1 MDDSNIN
8 GVLKSIGADITP
20 SITTDQVPFAVQ
32 VGNVPAKPDEFFV
45 DDKQQSKSQSKTT
58 IIIIVSFVLI
68 ILAII
73 FMGYIIKH
81 TDYSQMYTNLIILVS
96 AIIAV
101 TTVLLV

>member
-1 MDDSNIN
+1 MSDDSNIN
-8 GVLKSIGADITP
+8 GVLKNIGADIPP

-32 VGNVPAKPDEFFV
+32 VGHVPTKPDEFFV
-45 DDKQQSKSQSKTT
+45 DDKPKTQSKTT